1 MDDRD
6 RLPLLV
12 AGEPAAWTAFV
23 RDHAALLHTAV
34 VRVLG
39 PRGGASGVEPEDVVQ
54 AVFQKLWED
63 GRRRLRGFQGKSR
76 LSTWLVAVAQRTA
89 LDRARAT
96 AEADVPLERVGE
108 GALAD
113 AAARHGRAPVDAAA
127 ETARRDEARALA
139 AALDALPPRDRLLV
153 RWVHLDGRSYG
164 EVARLLA
171 VPENSISPW
180 LARARAR
187 LGGLLDR
194 RTDPAGEPL

>member
-108 GALAD
+108 GALA
-113 AAARHGRAPVDAAA
+113 
-127 ETARRDEARALA
+127 